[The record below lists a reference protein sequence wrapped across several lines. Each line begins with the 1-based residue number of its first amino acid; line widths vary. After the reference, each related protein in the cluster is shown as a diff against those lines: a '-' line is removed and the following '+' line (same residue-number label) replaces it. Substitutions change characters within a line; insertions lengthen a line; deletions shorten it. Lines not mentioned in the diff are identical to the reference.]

1 MRHPDPSLASV
12 PSAHLFTDV
21 AGWKKKHA
29 HYLNF
34 KRRFKEV
41 GIIFCF
47 MPFLFTIYFCTVTMI
62 TRNNCCLKLVQ
73 CNLRTLLG
81 LSSMSNDPTGTQ
93 WPKWN
98 RHQLGTKQRQ
108 HQHHANTMAMLNAT
122 ITIATNIVI
131 ILTMTKPNQYH
142 TTIHG
147 NFT

>member
-1 MRHPDPSLASV
+1 MSL
-12 PSAHLFTDV
+12 
-21 AGWKKKHA
+21 
-29 HYLNF
+29 
-34 KRRFKEV
+34 
-41 GIIFCF
+41 
-47 MPFLFTIYFCTVTMI
+47 LFTIYFYTVTLI

-98 RHQLGTKQRQ
+98 RHQLGTKHRQ
-108 HQHHANTMAMLNAT
+108 HQHHANTMTMLHAT

-142 TTIHG
+142 TTLHG